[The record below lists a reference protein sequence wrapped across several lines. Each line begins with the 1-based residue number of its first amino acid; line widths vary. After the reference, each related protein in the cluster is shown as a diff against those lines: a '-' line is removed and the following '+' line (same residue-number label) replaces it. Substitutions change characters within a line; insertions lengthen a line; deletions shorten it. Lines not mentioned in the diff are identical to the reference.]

1 MCGRSRGGV
10 RACVR
15 VCACMYTCV
24 RLKRR
29 RARRIVVHFSERAV
43 PEAFL
48 VGMNVSEDASD
59 ELEALES
66 ILGEDFRYAND
77 GGTTICKLHVVPTER
92 DAGKSPVSM
101 WLAILLSAEY
111 PTVPCVVSIESVK
124 GASRSEV
131 MQLESQLQVK
141 ANECASDGM
150 VSIFDIQQLALEWVT
165 ENAAA
170 MEAAAAVVNAE
181 VALQEAAEI
190 RQVQDEVDRM
200 TALSVQEK
208 AEEARALD
216 SYKQKMGRWVHGN
229 TLTDRKSVFQAHI
242 AGVHDAQEAQ
252 NLMAV
257 LCTDNK
263 IARATHN
270 IWAYRIIQPAKNSG
284 DKARSDPVIIC
295 DNDDDGESAAGGR
308 LMHLMDLMKVKNV
321 VCVVSRWYGG
331 VHLGP
336 ARFKH
341 INNVAR
347 ELLEKNG
354 YDTRKPMTQ

>member
-1 MCGRSRGGV
+1 M
-10 RACVR
+10 
-15 VCACMYTCV
+15 
-24 RLKRR
+24 
-29 RARRIVVHFSERAV
+29 
-43 PEAFL
+43 
-48 VGMNVSEDASD
+48 
-59 ELEALES
+59 
-66 ILGEDFRYAND
+66 
-77 GGTTICKLHVVPTER
+77 
-92 DAGKSPVSM
+92 
-101 WLAILLSAEY
+101 
-111 PTVPCVVSIESVK
+111 
-124 GASRSEV
+124 
-131 MQLESQLQVK
+131 
-141 ANECASDGM
+141 
-150 VSIFDIQQLALEWVT
+150 
-165 ENAAA
+165 
-170 MEAAAAVVNAE
+170 
-181 VALQEAAEI
+181 
-190 RQVQDEVDRM
+190 
-200 TALSVQEK
+200 
-208 AEEARALD
+208 
-216 SYKQKMGRWVHGN
+216 HGN